1 MDEDIIIPA
10 LIFSGGAFVSV
21 VLYLVLLKSSN
32 KILRMFQLYPESQDI
47 LKLTLR
53 FISSFLSVIVFL
65 VFLRKALAIIGLQFT
80 VELIEN
86 VILNSGKYLSALIVI
101 LGGYYISK
109 RVNEKIGETDTKFK
123 QHLYFLNNL
132 VVNTAF
138 ILTGLTIVGI
148 DIIVFLEVYKIIL
161 LSIGITLSLIVG
173 IPAGVY
179 VSNRINNKHRRTK
192 VK

>member
-1 MDEDIIIPA
+1 MDEDILIPA
-10 LIFSGGAFVSV
+10 LIISGGAIVSV
-21 VLYLVLLKSSN
+21 VFYLVLLKSSN

-53 FISSFLSVIVFL
+53 FISSFLSIILFL

-86 VILNSGKYLSALIVI
+86 VILNSGKYLSALVVV

-109 RVNEKIGETDTKFK
+109 RINEKVRETDTRFK

-138 ILTGLTIVGI
+138 ILTGLTIIGI

-161 LSIGITLSLIVG
+161 LTIGITLSLIIG
-173 IPAGVY
+173 IPIGVHL
-179 VSNRINNKHRRTK
+179 SNKVNNKQRRTK
-192 VK
+192 AK